1 MDWYFPR
8 PLVCTCIIFLLV
20 RQVKL
25 EIEAIFYHLWAW
37 SWNSDTTLFWL
48 SCDDT
53 QYCVQHRLR
62 LYLFTLC
69 RRDEMNFDCLPKH
82 SSPYRPFCSCITACA
97 YHWSCNWFKSI
108 VSKTELDWEL
118 PNRWRYWFGFL
129 FEPFI
134 HWPVKACWNQSKPVR
149 TGWASCNRFTL
160 DNFFLYFCYYYF
172 LNNFLISKI

>member
-1 MDWYFPR
+1 MDWYFTHPV
-8 PLVCTCIIFLLV
+8 VCTCIIFLLV

-37 SWNSDTTLFWL
+37 SWKSDTTWFWL

-69 RRDEMNFDCLPKH
+69 RKDEINFDCFPKH

-108 VSKTELDWEL
+108 VSRTELDQEL
-118 PNRWRYWFGFL
+118 PNGDGTGLVCFL
-129 FEPFI
+129 
-134 HWPVKACWNQSKPVR
+134 NRSSTGQSKPAETSQNQLELGGLHV
-149 TGWASCNRFTL
+149 TGSLWIIF
-160 DNFFLYFCYYYF
+160 FFLYFCYYYYF
-172 LNNFLISKI
+172 L